1 MSHYENNL
9 AEKDLKRDLETDQ
22 PLHNTPSVAHGNQVH
37 DDVFGEITDEGPNY
51 RAVRLPFPNP
61 TSNSPILTDILG
73 RLDRYR
79 RSHDENPS
87 RSRRPVHPRSLR
99 RPRHRPR
106 NYLSHHHRRY
116 NDLV

>member
-51 RAVRLPFPNP
+51 RAVRLP
-61 TSNSPILTDILG
+61 SPQSQHTLTLFDP
-73 RLDRYR
+73 Y
-79 RSHDENPS
+79 
-87 RSRRPVHPRSLR
+87 
-99 RPRHRPR
+99 
-106 NYLSHHHRRY
+106 
-116 NDLV
+116 

>member
-51 RAVRLPFPNP
+51 RAVSHPSF
-61 TSNSPILTDILG
+61 TLTL
-73 RLDRYR
+73 
-79 RSHDENPS
+79 
-87 RSRRPVHPRSLR
+87 
-99 RPRHRPR
+99 
-106 NYLSHHHRRY
+106 
-116 NDLV
+116 

>member
-22 PLHNTPSVAHGNQVH
+22 HLTNTPSVAHGNQVH

-51 RAVRLPFPNP
+51 RAVRLPSPSTPNP
-61 TSNSPILTDILG
+61 PTNIGILG

-79 RSHDENPS
+79 RSHDEDPS
-87 RSRRPVHPRSLR
+87 RSGSLVHPSSFR

-106 NYLSHHHRRY
+106 NHLS
-116 NDLV
+116 